1 MTPGSD
7 SAPHEKR
14 VLFMGSKPIGRRV
27 LRVLR
32 ETAKVVGALIVD
44 DRADDRSVLPEFIAD
59 AIPTITA
66 TAETEEGEERHLET
80 IAVLGDGDELYG
92 ITAERLSEI
101 TRLQEITEV
110 PNSPDFVEGVV
121 NLRGLI
127 VLIVDLR
134 RHLQLPFED
143 LGSRGRIVVIEV
155 QSEAGENS
163 IGPIV
168 DSVEEVHIIDQDLV
182 DNETEVVSK
191 IGTDFLRGVVKLEDS
206 LIVLLDIDAIFA
218 QTI

>member
-1 MTPGSD
+1 
-7 SAPHEKR
+7 
-14 VLFMGSKPIGRRV
+14 
-27 LRVLR
+27 
-32 ETAKVVGALIVD
+32 
-44 DRADDRSVLPEFIAD
+44 
-59 AIPTITA
+59 
-66 TAETEEGEERHLET
+66 
-80 IAVLGDGDELYG
+80 
-92 ITAERLSEI
+92 
-101 TRLQEITEV
+101 
-110 PNSPDFVEGVV
+110 
-121 NLRGLI
+121 
-127 VLIVDLR
+127 
-134 RHLQLPFED
+134 
-143 LGSRGRIVVIEV
+143 VIEV

>member
-1 MTPGSD
+1 M
-7 SAPHEKR
+7 
-14 VLFMGSKPIGRRV
+14 
-27 LRVLR
+27 
-32 ETAKVVGALIVD
+32 
-44 DRADDRSVLPEFIAD
+44 
-59 AIPTITA
+59 
-66 TAETEEGEERHLET
+66 
-80 IAVLGDGDELYG
+80 
-92 ITAERLSEI
+92 
-101 TRLQEITEV
+101 
-110 PNSPDFVEGVV
+110 
-121 NLRGLI
+121 
-127 VLIVDLR
+127 
-134 RHLQLPFED
+134 
-143 LGSRGRIVVIEV
+143 IEV